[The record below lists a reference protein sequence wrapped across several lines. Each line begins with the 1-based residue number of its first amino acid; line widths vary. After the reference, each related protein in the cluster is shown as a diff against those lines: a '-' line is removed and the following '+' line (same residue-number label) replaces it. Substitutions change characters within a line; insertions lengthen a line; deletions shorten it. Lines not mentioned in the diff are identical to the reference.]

1 MPMKLSRRS
10 FLHSAGLA
18 GGILLLDVRVPL
30 RAADGAATQIIAGW
44 IRIDPD
50 GHFCLLMNATEM
62 GQGAQSGLAQILAE
76 ELDLDWSQVR
86 VDFAPIDREHYGMWE
101 TYQTGGSGSI
111 RGMFDRLRR
120 AGATARAMLIQAA
133 AQRWGAPAEEC
144 VTRSGY
150 VRHAQSSRSA
160 SYVTLARDAARLS
173 PPKNVPLKA
182 RGDWQLIGK
191 STPRLDVRSKVNG
204 TATYGIDVR
213 RPGMLYA
220 AIAQSPVF
228 KGTLET
234 VDDAPAMRYQGVRRV
249 LKLDDAV
256 VVVADSFWIAQKA
269 LGELKPVWRQSPMA
283 SVDSAQISER
293 LRALTREA
301 GKVYAAEGQDE
312 AKLRE
317 TCEAELTSARRACS
331 AGRRQCRC
339 RIQSANRLPRWRYAS
354 RRNGGSTV
362 RVAEHLHQL
371 RRLESWRAARCVAFG
386 RRIAEPVLL
395 RKLHRR
401 AGAGVATGPARA
413 ASAAAARQPARTARA
428 GRGSKARPLG

>member
-50 GHFCLLMNATEM
+50 GHLCLLMNATEM

-111 RGMFDRLRR
+111 RGMFDRLRK
-120 AGATARAMLIQAA
+120 AGATARAMLMQAA
-133 AQRWGAPAEEC
+133 AQRWGVPAEEC

-191 STPRLDVRSKVNG
+191 STPRLDVRSRS
-204 TATYGIDVR
+204 TAPR
-213 RPGMLYA
+213 RMESMCDG
-220 AIAQSPVF
+220 
-228 KGTLET
+228 LECSM
-234 VDDAPAMRYQGVRRV
+234 PPSRSRP
-249 LKLDDAV
+249 
-256 VVVADSFWIAQKA
+256 S
-269 LGELKPVWRQSPMA
+269 S
-283 SVDSAQISER
+283 
-293 LRALTREA
+293 RAR
-301 GKVYAAEGQDE
+301 
-312 AKLRE
+312 
-317 TCEAELTSARRACS
+317 
-331 AGRRQCRC
+331 
-339 RIQSANRLPRWRYAS
+339 S
-354 RRNGGSTV
+354 RRSTTRRRCAI
-362 RVAEHLHQL
+362 RV
-371 RRLESWRAARCVAFG
+371 CVAFLNSTTLSSSWPIVSG
-386 RRIAEPVLL
+386 
-395 RKLHRR
+395 
-401 AGAGVATGPARA
+401 
-413 ASAAAARQPARTARA
+413 
-428 GRGSKARPLG
+428 